1 MRSWI
6 DDRVDE
12 VRSLT
17 TRADDGS
24 LWIMV
29 FEDPYGDHHDA
40 MADLDEVMIRNP
52 AWGRRRAARGLPR
65 PRRDRGPRRRG

>member
-29 FEDPYGDHHDA
+29 FEDPYGDH
-40 MADLDEVMIRNP
+40 R
-52 AWGRRRAARGLPR
+52 
-65 PRRDRGPRRRG
+65 